1 MLDSESSSPVPV
13 LSGVPQGTVLGP
25 LMFLLYINNITKG
38 INSALR
44 LFADG
49 CLLYRVINSVEDTS
63 KLREDLDRLS
73 EWEYTWQLKFNVSK
87 CAVIRCRRSLTP
99 LTHDYILNNQTLNI
113 SDQHT
118 YLEVIIHKSLSWS
131 PHISNIVTIS
141 SRTLHFLKRNLNKC
155 SSQVKESAYLTMVR
169 PQLEYASDVWDPHQV
184 GDIMKLEKVQ
194 RRAARWVLNN
204 YSIFGSV
211 TLMLDQLSWP
221 TLQTRRKLSRLQTL
235 HKVFYQQLALTVP
248 LYYLPTTRSTRQY
261 HPLHFILPYSSTT
274 AYQLL
279 LKNDKRLEHAT
290 DRPHGSCKY

>member
-25 LMFLLYINNITKG
+25 LMFLLYINDITKG
-38 INSALR
+38 INSALH

-73 EWEYTWQLKFNVSK
+73 EWANTWQLKFNVSK
-87 CAVIRCRRSLTP
+87 CAVIRCKRSLTP

-131 PHISNIVTIS
+131 PHISNIVIKA

-204 YSIFGSV
+204 YSRFGSV

-221 TLQTRRKLSRLQTL
+221 TLQTRRKLSRL
-235 HKVFYQQLALTVP
+235 
-248 LYYLPTTRSTRQY
+248 
-261 HPLHFILPYSSTT
+261 
-274 AYQLL
+274 
-279 LKNDKRLEHAT
+279 
-290 DRPHGSCKY
+290 